1 MADTFTAEQRRLV
14 MSHVKGRDTKPEV
27 KVRKL
32 LHGLGYRFRLHRKDL
47 PGRPDIVLPRYRSVV
62 LIHGCFWHGHP
73 GCPRSARPTTNI
85 EFWNRKIDGNMA
97 RDQAAYAELARLGW
111 AVLVVWECE
120 TRDPDA
126 LRERLTCFL
135 GRRWTT
141 DE

>member
-47 PGRPDIVLPRYRSVV
+47 PGKPDIVLPKYRSVV
-62 LIHGCFWHGHP
+62 LVHGCFWHGHP
-73 GCPRSARPTTNI
+73 GCPRSSRPSTNV

-97 RDQAAYAELARLGW
+97 RDQAAYGELARLGW

-120 TRDPDA
+120 TRDPDV
-126 LRERLTCFL
+126 LR
-135 GRRWTT
+135 
-141 DE
+141 

>member
-85 EFWNRKIDGNMA
+85 EFWNRKIDGTMA

-126 LRERLTCFL
+126 LSGRLTRFL
-135 GRRWTT
+135 NRC
-141 DE
+141 